1 MSDLA
6 VTGGRALWRGRLGT
20 ESVPAAEAPDARRAL
35 QLGLAGVWLLDA
47 LLQYQQVM
55 FTRAFGQMLAATAPG
70 NPGVIARPITWD
82 ATLIEHHAAALN
94 AVFATV
100 QLLLGL
106 GIAFRPL
113 TRFALAASVAW
124 SLAVWWLGE
133 GLGGVLNGTANP
145 VGGAP
150 GAVILYALLAV
161 LLWPADRAGP
171 AGAVPDGTAKA
182 APFTAARAV
191 GARAARVLW
200 LVLWLSLAWFALQ
213 PANRAPA
220 ALHDLIARL
229 ADGEPGWLAGIENAA
244 AAVVGSHGLAVS
256 IVLAAACVLV
266 AAGVWLPGPA
276 ARATLVLAL
285 MVAGL
290 IWVIGEAFGM
300 ILAGGA
306 TDPNS
311 GPLLALLALAYWPA
325 KQRQAPGGRASS
337 C

>member
-6 VTGGRALWRGRLGT
+6 VTGDRVPWRGRLGT

-47 LLQYQQVM
+47 LLQYRQVM

-94 AVFATV
+94 AAFATI

-106 GIAFRPL
+106 GIALRPL

-124 SLAVWWLGE
+124 SLGVWWLGE
-133 GLGGVLNGTANP
+133 GLGGVLSGAANP
-145 VGGAP
+145 VSGAP
-150 GAVILYALLAV
+150 GAAILYALLAV
-161 LLWPADRAGP
+161 LLWPADRGGP
-171 AGAVPDGTAKA
+171 PGDAEA
-182 APFTAARAV
+182 ASFTAARAV
-191 GARAARVLW
+191 GARAARALW

-213 PANRAPA
+213 PANRAPL

-229 ADGEPGWLAGIENAA
+229 ADGEPGWLAGIENGAA
-244 AAVVGSHGLAVS
+244 AAVGSHGLAAS
-256 IVLAAACVLV
+256 IMLAAACVLA
-266 AAGVWLPGPA
+266 AAGVWLPRPA
-276 ARATLVLAL
+276 VKATLVLAL
-285 MVAGL
+285 VVAGL
-290 IWVIGEAFGM
+290 IWVVGEAFGM

-311 GPLLALLALAYWPA
+311 GLLLALLALAYWPA
-325 KQRQAPGGRASS
+325 KQRQARGERASS